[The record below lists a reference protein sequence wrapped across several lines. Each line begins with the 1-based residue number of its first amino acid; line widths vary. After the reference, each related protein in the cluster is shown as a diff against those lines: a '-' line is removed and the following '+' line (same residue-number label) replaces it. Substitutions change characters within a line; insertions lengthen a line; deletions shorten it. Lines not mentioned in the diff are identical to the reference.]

1 VDRNFPIELLP
12 IKSGLIIADAYD
24 AEIMRMPTEKKLNSA
39 RRKVVIQKFARH
51 AARRDQAHRDPG
63 VSKFN

>member
-1 VDRNFPIELLP
+1 MSIN
-12 IKSGLIIADAYD
+12 
-24 AEIMRMPTEKKLNSA
+24 TEKKLNSA

-63 VSKFN
+63 ISKFN